1 MGRNVRSDM
10 ALALSTNER
19 GVSGSV
25 RGREYLSR
33 VSGRW
38 PCSSSQ
44 VNINSPKKGGKDNV
58 LTLRG
63 HEGFDEE

>member
-1 MGRNVRSDM
+1 M

-58 LTLRG
+58 STLRG
-63 HEGFDEE
+63 HEEFDEE